1 LSVFWSKYQ
10 CGYGLEDYQ
19 KDSTHTPYLKWWCL
33 SSFSIK
39 CLYTRPN
46 VAEIM
51 IYHKAHTQV
60 NGSFA
65 HGGHYPTS
73 ISPMFCYVPCM
84 SQALK
89 DHIWV
94 QLSLGYTAK
103 QIYDKHKTIW
113 WKFVNAGQSMIRN
126 DFIQL

>member
-1 LSVFWSKYQ
+1 MSL
-10 CGYGLEDYQ
+10 
-19 KDSTHTPYLKWWCL
+19 
-33 SSFSIK
+33 SIK

-65 HGGHYPTS
+65 HGGHDPKS
-73 ISPMFCYVPCM
+73 ISPMFRYVPCM

-89 DHIWV
+89 YHIWAK
-94 QLSLGYTAK
+94 LSLGHTTK

-113 WKFVNAGQSMIRN
+113 WECVNAGQSMTRN
-126 DFIQL
+126 IWIKK